1 MPALHRRNVPICR
14 PFVDGGMRK
23 CSAGACPPL
32 GSGWGV
38 AESAA
43 PIRCTKPQ
51 LRLFIPWRAGSSR
64 QQRLLRKQTPNSSLR
79 RSKACPVPRYGAGVQ
94 GWGNPLAPQPV
105 SSHRHIGTPFRHSGP
120 PFVIPAPAGIHAP
133 SLRLRTSIAIPPTTT
148 TRIPQNPAS
157 QSAIPATSYPYPIRR
172 PTPQRAAAPMTP
184 GYLHL
189 GGTVHPGLI
198 VKLGTCCAG
207 GRPQPTARRQPR
219 HRICSLSPWER
230 VRVRVNKSPLRIRR
244 PNKNRRHCRGD
255 SRIAHRRV
263 AAYPGHPPSTRT
275 EPHKQ
280 WYSQTY
286 VRLPHAT
293 GP

>member
-1 MPALHRRNVPICR
+1 MAMTLELSHQPMHPIFIPWCAGASRHERLLRKHIPDSDPGCALQSTSMPALHRRNVPICR
-14 PFVDGGMRK
+14 PMVDGGMRK
-23 CSAGACPPL
+23 CSAVEDFARRGACPPL

-51 LRLFIPWRAGSSR
+51 LRLFIPWRAGGNR
-64 QQRLLRKQTPNSSLR
+64 HERLLRKQTPNSSLR

-105 SSHRHIGTPFRHSGP
+105 SSHRRIGTPFRRSGP

-148 TRIPQNPAS
+148 TRIHKNPAS

-189 GGTVHPGLI
+189 AEP
-198 VKLGTCCAG
+198 
-207 GRPQPTARRQPR
+207 
-219 HRICSLSPWER
+219 S
-230 VRVRVNKSPLRIRR
+230 
-244 PNKNRRHCRGD
+244 
-255 SRIAHRRV
+255 IA
-263 AAYPGHPPSTRT
+263 A
-275 EPHKQ
+275 
-280 WYSQTY
+280 
-286 VRLPHAT
+286 L
-293 GP
+293 